1 MIRPGSPAM
10 SAMNEYIVDVTQN
23 NAQQVLIEASYQR
36 PVLVD
41 FWAEWCAPCRT
52 LMPLLE
58 KLAREYD
65 GALLLARVDCDSEQ
79 ALAAQFGVQSL
90 PTVILMKEGQ
100 PVDGFTGA
108 QPEGTIRQFLEPH
121 LPGPGDAELD
131 RKSTRLNSSHVAISY

>member
-100 PVDGFTGA
+100 PVDGFTRSEEHTSELQSRGHLVCRLLLEKKKKQKKECIA
-108 QPEGTIRQFLEPH
+108 RKQP
-121 LPGPGDAELD
+121 
-131 RKSTRLNSSHVAISY
+131 K